1 MDNFDTHKSQYF
13 GMQENE
19 VDHKFKLR
27 LLGKSANHASFFSVG
42 GMNYNNRFDSSPSL
56 VVNS

>member
-27 LLGKSANHASFFSVG
+27 LLGKSANHASFFSV
-42 GMNYNNRFDSSPSL
+42 NYHNRFDSSPSIVL
-56 VVNS
+56 NS